1 MQELNGDF
9 YKENLKNTMGKT
21 HSIPTKTH
29 TVMMTPTTLQQ
40 VEDVVKKKLLW
51 KLGASGQAAC
61 RRIVK
66 DAIRALPDK
75 YPYAHQMRAYL
86 VENGRLEKLLEKLGE

>member
-1 MQELNGDF
+1 M
-9 YKENLKNTMGKT
+9 MPPKT
-21 HSIPTKTH
+21 
-29 TVMMTPTTLQQ
+29 L
-40 VEDVVKKKLLW
+40 EDVENIMQKKLLW

-75 YPYAHQMRAYL
+75 YPYGHQMRAYL